1 MEGFIKTTEAK
12 LPDPNF
18 EYITTVEDARR
29 VLNTLDKYEEHYI
42 DTETTGLD
50 PYKAKISLLQ
60 IGTVNNIFVFD
71 TRYDTDHSDI
81 HPDVIKP
88 LLVDKSKSR
97 VLQNAAYDMKVI
109 RVNWGYYLENIY
121 DTMLV
126 EQSLH
131 LGLGFVKASLDALV
145 LRYIGVSME
154 KEPRGTFIDYNQKFR
169 DFQLRYAANDVAVLP
184 LIKDLQ
190 KFKLKK
196 ENLEDVVQLEFDFLI
211 PLCEMELNGIKIDT
225 DKWRTIMGDVAV
237 DRDKTKVIIQE
248 VLSQTEDQNTLFGM
262 SLLNVDSNTQLKSA
276 LNKYGIDIN
285 STAADVLSNYKGIP
299 VIDAI
304 LDYRKAEKLISTYSE
319 TLLSKISSVTG
330 RLHTGFRQLISTGR
344 MSSNTPNLQN
354 IPHDQKYRSCFIA
367 EEGYSLIT
375 SDMSSA
381 ELRIIGNLSGDPMF
395 QECFKTKIDLHTK
408 SASEIFGV
416 PMSKVDKKM
425 RDSCKALSFG
435 LMYGLSEHGLAKRLK
450 ITEKAAKKLIEN
462 YFSVFKH
469 VKKYLDNSAKFALL
483 YGYSESISGRRR
495 YYSKPENDN
504 PDKNKILSSIKR
516 RAMNMP
522 IQGANADTLKK
533 ACIFLYSRL
542 VEKGYEAKILLN
554 VHDEV
559 VIEVIDEQKYEV
571 ARVTEQAIIDGFGY
585 FFTDIPMETD
595 ACIGPCWLK
604 GPCDCGFSEM
614 KFIPDEKY
622 KTKLVCGK
630 CGKEQ

>member
-1 MEGFIKTTEAK
+1 MEGFIETTEVK

-18 EYITTVEDARR
+18 EYITTTEDARR
-29 VLNTLDKYEEHYI
+29 ALNVLDKYDEHYI

-60 IGTVNNIFVFD
+60 IGTVDTIFVFD
-71 TRYDTDHSDI
+71 TRYDTDNSDI

-88 LLVDKSKSR
+88 LLVDKRKSR

-109 RVNWGYYLENIY
+109 RVNWGYYLENVY

-154 KEPRGTFIDYNQKFR
+154 KEPRGSFIDYNQKFR

-190 KFKLKK
+190 EFKLKK

-225 DKWRTIMGDVAV
+225 DKWRIIMWDVAV
-237 DRDKTKVIIQE
+237 DRDKTKVIIQDA
-248 VLSQTEDQNTLFGM
+248 LSQTEDQNTLFGM
-262 SLLNVDSNTQLKSA
+262 SLLNIDSNVQLKTA
-276 LNKYGIDIN
+276 LNRYGIDIK
-285 STAADVLSNYKGIP
+285 STSAEVLSNFIGLP
-299 VIDAI
+299 VIDAV
-304 LDYRKAEKLISTYSE
+304 LDYRKSEKLISTYSE
-319 TLLSKISSVTG
+319 TLLSKISTVTG

-344 MSSNTPNLQN
+344 MSSNNPNLQN
-354 IPHDQKYRSCFIA
+354 IPHHQKYRSCFIA

-381 ELRIIGNLSGDPMF
+381 ELRIIGNLSHDPMF
-395 QECFKTKIDLHTK
+395 KECFKTGIDLHTR

-450 ITEKAAKKLIEN
+450 ITEKEAKKLIDN

-469 VKKYLDNSAKFALL
+469 VKKYLDESAQYALL
-483 YGYSESISGRRR
+483 HGYSESISGRRR

-533 ACIFLYSRL
+533 ACIFLYKRL
-542 VEKGYEAKILLN
+542 VEKGYDAKILLN
-554 VHDEV
+554 VHDEIV
-559 VIEVIDEQKYEV
+559 VESISEQRYEV
-571 ARVTEQAIIDGFGY
+571 AKVTEQSIIDGFGHY
-585 FFTDIPMETD
+585 FSEIPMETE
-595 ACIGPCWLK
+595 ACVGPCWLK
-604 GPCDCGFSEM
+604 GPCECGFSEM
-614 KFIPDEKY
+614 KFIPDKKY
-622 KTKLVCGK
+622 GTKLVCGK
-630 CGKEQ
+630 CGTKQ

>member
-1 MEGFIKTTEAK
+1 MEGFIKTTEVK

-29 VLNTLDKYEEHYI
+29 ALNTLDKYDVHYI

-60 IGTVNNIFVFD
+60 IGTENNIFVFD

-154 KEPRGTFIDYNQKFR
+154 KEPRGTFIDYNQKFKQ
-169 DFQLRYAANDVAVLP
+169 FQLRYAANDVAVLP

-190 KFKLKK
+190 EFKLKK

-225 DKWRTIMGDVAV
+225 DKWRTIMGDVEV
-237 DRDKTKVIIQE
+237 GRDKTKLVIQD

-262 SLLNVDSNTQLKSA
+262 SLLNVDSNAQLKTA
-276 LNKYGIDIN
+276 LNKYGIDIK

-319 TLLSKISSVTG
+319 TLLSKINSATG

-344 MSSNTPNLQN
+344 MSSNNPNLQN

-395 QECFKTKIDLHTK
+395 QECFKTNIDLHTK
-408 SASEIFGV
+408 SASEIFSV
-416 PMSKVDKKM
+416 PMSKVDNKM

-469 VKKYLDNSAKFALL
+469 VKKYLTASAKFALL
-483 YGYSESISGRRR
+483 NGYSESISGRRR
-495 YYSKPENDN
+495 YYNKPENDN

-542 VEKGYEAKILLN
+542 VEKGYEAKLLLN

-604 GPCDCGFSEM
+604 GKCDCGFSEM